1 MGAGGMKRGEK
12 ILFWIFALMGV
23 FAMVSFILL
32 EVFRAHS
39 DKALY
44 PTSTHY
50 DLSAEGLRGSSV
62 VRKAGCTACHRVM
75 RNGTN
80 NGLDLD
86 GIGSKR
92 SVQYLAEFLKNPEA
106 TYPKETVDH
115 GPSPK
120 GAAYVAKLP
129 EQDLHALVVFLSE
142 LKADQG
148 SSAARLPADS
158 RSGFIDEMVKVW
170 APDKWKS
177 EYKDIREEVRVKE
190 QEGQHDAGSK

>member
-1 MGAGGMKRGEK
+1 MVAGGMKRGEK

-23 FAMVSFILL
+23 FAIVSFILL

-142 LKADQG
+142 LNQCITNGYITMWMKFHRMPDDICYFVI
-148 SSAARLPADS
+148 SSIFQ
-158 RSGFIDEMVKVW
+158 FIHGM
-170 APDKWKS
+170 
-177 EYKDIREEVRVKE
+177 
-190 QEGQHDAGSK
+190 

>member
-50 DLSAEGLRGSSV
+50 DLSAEGLHGSSV

-75 RNGTN
+75 RNG
-80 NGLDLD
+80 
-86 GIGSKR
+86 
-92 SVQYLAEFLKNPEA
+92 SVQYLTDFLKNPEA

-115 GPSPK
+115 GPTPK

-170 APDKWKS
+170 APDKWKT
-177 EYKDIREEVRVKE
+177 EYKDSREEVRTKE
-190 QEGQHDAGSK
+190 KEEQHDAGST